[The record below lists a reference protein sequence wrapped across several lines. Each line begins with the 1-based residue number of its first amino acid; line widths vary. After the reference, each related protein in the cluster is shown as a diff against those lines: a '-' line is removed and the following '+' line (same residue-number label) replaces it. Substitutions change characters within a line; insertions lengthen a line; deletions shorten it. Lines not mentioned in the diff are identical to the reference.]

1 MDTNNFEESFRDRLS
16 TVTKEG
22 KRLWIYAKKPQG
34 KLYNYRKLLSY
45 ILLLLFFITPFIRF
59 EGEPFLMMNI
69 LERKFILF
77 GIIFWPQDSY
87 LFALMMLSFIFF
99 VILFTVVYGRIWCGW
114 ACPQT
119 VLMEM
124 VFRRIEY
131 LIDGDAPAQKKLAQ
145 RPLDFD
151 KLWRRVLKHGIFF
164 SISLLVT
171 NTLLAY
177 FIGIEE
183 LKTIVID
190 NIAQHKT
197 GFTAMILFSLLI
209 YFLFTKFREQV
220 CIIVC
225 PYGRLQGA
233 LLDANSMVVSYDYKR
248 GEPRSAKKSTSENE
262 KTGDCVDCK
271 LCQHV
276 CPTGID
282 IRNGTQLECINCTAC
297 IDACNQTMS
306 RVKKPTGLIR
316 IASENRIAF
325 GKQNKRNVRTIAYSI
340 VLVGILTFFVTL
352 FVTRP
357 SVEATI
363 LRTPGMLYQEPEE
376 GKISNLYNIK
386 ALNKTHQEVPLQIK
400 LASHNG
406 VIQMA
411 AGELVVK
418 DQASAEAVFFVVLNE
433 NEIPEGKFEIELEIF
448 AGENKIDEIEVTF
461 VGKN

>member
-1 MDTNNFEESFRDRLS
+1 
-16 TVTKEG
+16 
-22 KRLWIYAKKPQG
+22 
-34 KLYNYRKLLSY
+34 
-45 ILLLLFFITPFIRF
+45 
-59 EGEPFLMMNI
+59 
-69 LERKFILF
+69 
-77 GIIFWPQDSY
+77 
-87 LFALMMLSFIFF
+87 
-99 VILFTVVYGRIWCGW
+99 
-114 ACPQT
+114 
-119 VLMEM
+119 
-124 VFRRIEY
+124 
-131 LIDGDAPAQKKLAQ
+131 
-145 RPLDFD
+145 LDFD

-262 KTGDCVDCK
+262 KTGDCIDCK